1 MKKAIL
7 FTPVIHIKIG
17 ELIAHDW
24 LAKPGF
30 FKAGKK

>member
-1 MKKAIL
+1 MKKNIL
-7 FTPVIHIKIG
+7 FTPAIHIKIG
-17 ELIAHDW
+17 ELMAHDW